1 MEVTTYVLVS
11 WPESQ
16 ILMEYDWFNE
26 CILMNDENYLESIG
40 SSAYF
45 VPFERWKELLERK

>member
-40 SSAYF
+40 S
-45 VPFERWKELLERK
+45 